1 MPSGPIDE
9 KCVVTSYHR
18 CHCVATCKHMLI
30 VILFVSSR
38 LNKVFDNSATTLF
51 THFCVTSIRFNCMIF
66 RIWLKQKIQL
76 L

>member
-1 MPSGPIDE
+1 
-9 KCVVTSYHR
+9 
-18 CHCVATCKHMLI
+18 VATCKHMLI

-38 LNKVFDNSATTLF
+38 LNKVIQNSATSLS
-51 THFCVTSIRFNCMIF
+51 THFCVTSIRFNYMIF